1 MNARFQAIHFIVDY
15 AVGILLLVG
24 PWLFG
29 FTESF
34 TAIGVTIV
42 FGAALI
48 ANAVCAA
55 DRRLSQRFPFSTH
68 LLLEVAGGGL
78 LIGTPW
84 ICGFSAYAWVPH
96 VVIGI
101 VVAVRGLLLLLGT
114 AVIGMFSDKS
124 GGLGSR
130 S

>member
-1 MNARFQAIHFIVDY
+1 MI
-15 AVGILLLVG
+15 VG

-34 TAIGVTIV
+34 TAIGVTLV
-42 FGAALI
+42 FGATLI

-55 DRRLSQRFPFSTH
+55 DWRLSQRFPFSTH

-78 LIGTPW
+78 LIGARW
-84 ICGFSAYAWVPH
+84 ICGFSAHAWVPH

-101 VVAVRGLLLLLGT
+101 VVAMRGLLCLAAT
-114 AVIGMFSDKS
+114 VVFPHMADQSNRIEA
-124 GGLGSR
+124 R
-130 S
+130 P